1 MDAALARAWGQGI
14 KRVDLHCH
22 SRASTETDEA
32 VLLAIRCPESYSEP
46 ADIYKMA
53 KERGMD
59 FVAITDHDSIAGAT
73 ELIDRPN
80 MIIGE
85 ELTCYFPED
94 HCKIHLLLWGITHA
108 DHLALQ
114 EVAADIYKLATRVV
128 ERNLAHAVAHPL
140 YRQNNKLDR
149 WHIER
154 LLLLFNGFECLNG
167 AHSASHREAFEPM
180 LDKLDAQEICRLERV
195 HLISAQG
202 THPCRKTRTGGS
214 DDHGLFNIG
223 RTWTE
228 FPADVRT
235 TGDLLQALR
244 DARCRPG
251 GEAGSSIKL
260 AHNFY
265 GVGIRYYLHNL
276 APTGKSLHRAILHRL
291 VGERSRIPTLSLF
304 AAGTKVLINK
314 AASKA
319 GFQRRRRRGTKLLSH
334 LLSSGAKRQF
344 PKHQALLGAMR
355 HGKAPLAEHE
365 TMFSLIS
372 ALDRETTAGIAG
384 AITSALD
391 DGEIGEIIDA
401 VSAVLAQHAILLPYY
416 FALFHQNQER
426 DLLRHLT
433 RNSSNNVPR
442 VGFFTDAFDG
452 SSSASVMA
460 RAAKEF
466 ASIQDVRLTVH
477 TCSAKQNRQTPAHRN
492 FAPVWTPQIKRWPE
506 KIMLPPL
513 LEILQFADEK
523 QFDLIVVNT
532 CGPMGLCGLVAAKM
546 LQTPVLAICNEDVA
560 SQIFARTDGDYR
572 LTGLA
577 RSYTKWFMS
586 RAAKSQCSDI
596 DSLWNECLRMARAP
610 QRDLKPEFSSTD
622 SVMEVAQ

>member
-1 MDAALARAWGQGI
+1 MDAALAGAWGKGV

-32 VLLAIRCPESYSEP
+32 VLLAIQCPESYSEP

-59 FVAITDHDSIAGAT
+59 FVAITDHDSIAGAS
-73 ELIDRPN
+73 ELIHRPD
-80 MIIGE
+80 MIVGE

-94 HCKIHLLLWGITHA
+94 HCKIHLLLWGINQA

-114 EVAADIYKLATRVV
+114 EVAADIYKVAARVA

-154 LLLLFNGFECLNG
+154 LLLLFGGFECLNG

-180 LDKLDAQEICRLERV
+180 LDKLDAHEICRLERV
-195 HLISAQG
+195 HQISA
-202 THPCRKTRTGGS
+202 HAVDPCRKTRTGGS

-235 TGDLLQALR
+235 SSDLLQALR
-244 DARCRPG
+244 DGRCHPG

-265 GVGIRYYLHNL
+265 GVGIRYYLNNL
-276 APTGKSLHRAILHRL
+276 APSGKSLHRAILHRL
-291 VGERSRIPTLSLF
+291 VGERSRIPTLGLL
-304 AAGTKVLINK
+304 AAGAKSIVNI
-314 AASKA
+314 AVSKA
-319 GFQRRRRRGTKLLSH
+319 GFHRRRRGTKLLGH
-334 LLSSGAKRQF
+334 LLTSGAKRQF
-344 PKHQALLGAMR
+344 PLHQALIGAMR

-372 ALDRETTAGIAG
+372 ALDRETTAGIAS
-384 AITSALD
+384 AITTALD
-391 DGEIGEIIDA
+391 EGQIGEIIDT

-426 DLLRHLT
+426 DLLRRLS
-433 RNSSNNVPR
+433 RNSSVHTLR
-442 VGFFTDAFDG
+442 VGFFTDTFDG
-452 SSSASVMA
+452 NSSAAVLA

-466 ASIQDVRLTVH
+466 ASRQDVRLTVL
-477 TCSAKQNRQTPAHRN
+477 TCSSMQNRQTPAHRN
-492 FAPVWTPQIKRWPE
+492 FMPLWTGEIKRWPE
-506 KIMLPPL
+506 LIMLPPL

-546 LQTPVLAICNEDVA
+546 LQAPVLAICSEDVP

-586 RAAKSQCSDI
+586 RTAKSQCSDI
-596 DSLWNECLRMARAP
+596 ESLWNECLRMARAP
-610 QRDLKPEFSSTD
+610 QRDFEPAFSATD
-622 SVMEVAQ
+622 SIMEAVQ